1 MARWQPL
8 RREGHLELALRLD
21 PVEPEPDTLDEELE
35 HLRLVPNLLL
45 LARIDH
51 EREYEL
57 CRSIAQHL
65 LGRDPEP
72 PSARRGP
79 P

>member
-8 RREGHLELALRLD
+8 RREGRLELALRLD
-21 PVEPEPDTLDEELE
+21 PIEPEPDTLDEELE
-35 HLRLVPNLLL
+35 HLRLAPNLLL

-57 CRSIAQHL
+57 CREIAWHL

-72 PSARRGP
+72 PSPRRGHR
-79 P
+79 